1 LLSTIK
7 PDKTYARTV
16 VMMRND
22 ADDQPRLYELRI
34 YLTFVLIKIAKR
46 KTLHALINYSFQT
59 DFTTIFVKCFD
70 DHLILFTLE
79 IKISKGGSTSL
90 LIDPINLSQL

>member
-1 LLSTIK
+1 
-7 PDKTYARTV
+7 
-16 VMMRND
+16 MMRND

-34 YLTFVLIKIAKR
+34 YLTFVLIKIANKR
-46 KTLHALINYSFQT
+46 KTLHEPINYSFQN

-70 DHLILFTLE
+70 DHLILFTLK